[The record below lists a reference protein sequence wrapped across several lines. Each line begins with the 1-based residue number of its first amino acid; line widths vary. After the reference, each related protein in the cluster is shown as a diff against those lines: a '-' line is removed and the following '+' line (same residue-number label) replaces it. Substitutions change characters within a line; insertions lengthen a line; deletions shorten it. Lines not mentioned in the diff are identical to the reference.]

1 MKVAIIGVGHWHVGL
16 YYLPA
21 LQKLGADIVAISDS
35 SQEALE
41 RIGSQVVAARYRDY
55 RELLDSEK
63 VDLVMAHAP
72 HSEMTELA
80 AQLVAR
86 HQPFHMEKPMGIDWR
101 RLEPVAAK
109 AETEGIFTSVALISR
124 YLGVVEKLAELKEAG
139 QLGRVYHYCYRLLAG
154 GPQRYLDWHCP
165 WMLDPDIAG
174 GGPLFNF
181 GPHVIDLF
189 NYLSGQA
196 ISEVYA
202 RRIAGLHDVAIE
214 DMVSITM
221 VCEDGAMGIAEVGYV
236 LPSGY
241 ERYLSLTTDTLY
253 MAGDGTCGEL
263 QFRDGEQVTV
273 TGPDS
278 DEAYFRYTADV
289 LESLVAG
296 RPPRATIQDM
306 VQALRVIN
314 AADLSARRGVA
325 VRLDSIEN

>member
-1 MKVAIIGVGHWHVGL
+1 MRVAIVGVGHWHVGL

-21 LQKLGADIVAISDS
+21 LQKLGADIVAVSDPS
-35 SQEALE
+35 EEALD
-41 RIGSQVVAARYRDY
+41 RIGSQVSAARYRDY
-55 RELLDSEK
+55 RELLDSEE

-80 AQLVAR
+80 AELVAR

-109 AETEGIFTSVALISR
+109 AETEGIFTSVPLVSR
-124 YLGVVEKLAELKEAG
+124 YLGVIEKLAELKEAG
-139 QLGRVYHYCYRLLAG
+139 QIGRVHHYCYRLLAG

-165 WMLDPDIAG
+165 WMLDPARAG

-189 NYLSGQA
+189 NYLSDQPVR
-196 ISEVYA
+196 EVYA
-202 RRIAGLHDVAIE
+202 RRVAGLHDVAIE
-214 DMVSITM
+214 DMVSMTM
-221 VCEDGAMGIAEVGYV
+221 VTEGGAVGIAEVGYI
-236 LPSGY
+236 LPAGY

-253 MAGDGTCGEL
+253 MASDGTCGEL

-273 TGPDS
+273 TGSDS
-278 DEAYFRYTADV
+278 DEGYFRYTADV
-289 LESLVAG
+289 LESLATG
-296 RPPRATIQDM
+296 RQPRATIQDM

-314 AADLSARRGVA
+314 AADLSARRGMA
-325 VRLDSIEN
+325 VTLDSIEN